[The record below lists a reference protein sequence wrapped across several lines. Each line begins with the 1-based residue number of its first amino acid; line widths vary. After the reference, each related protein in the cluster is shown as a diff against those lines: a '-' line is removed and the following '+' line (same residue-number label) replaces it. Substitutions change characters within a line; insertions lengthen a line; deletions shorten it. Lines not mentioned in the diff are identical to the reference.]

1 MGTGAKCSLYAWIQR
16 PQLPPPTVSSPTYCS
31 QEVQVS
37 YRGKEPWMAPRPLP
51 LSFQVRTQRE
61 VIVQITGRART
72 PKGRGCG
79 WEPGPLCPQHLHLG
93 TNGRG
98 HSTPSQRTPRNSP
111 FVLCGLLG
119 LGKDLTHSQKGRPLV
134 GRLSLRPGLRPAMGR
149 SEPGG
154 LTGAF
159 HDSPVDG
166 GAGEAS
172 TADHALEVAS
182 LGGLQWLTEQASGSC
197 SKLLPEEREQA
208 HSPSLS
214 MQCLQLWP
222 RAPPHCISVPHGVP
236 SLWGW
241 AGCTRK

>member
-1 MGTGAKCSLYAWIQR
+1 MSRLALLSLVWHSNQWLVRGANENMGTGAKCSLYAWIQR

-134 GRLSLRPGLRPAMGR
+134 GRLSLRPGLRRPWHR
-149 SEPGG
+149 
-154 LTGAF
+154 L
-159 HDSPVDG
+159 
-166 GAGEAS
+166 
-172 TADHALEVAS
+172 
-182 LGGLQWLTEQASGSC
+182 LGHIW
-197 SKLLPEEREQA
+197 LPEVPMKA
-208 HSPSLS
+208 PVSSPS
-214 MQCLQLWP
+214 
-222 RAPPHCISVPHGVP
+222 
-236 SLWGW
+236 
-241 AGCTRK
+241 